1 MPSFKPKPTK
11 KIVINKKDAV
21 TLDEKHKEFMNHF
34 SFDENVTIPKLRK
47 YRKNLKK
54 KLELLTT
61 KLNVKTSDTSWNIN
75 EKIEEIKSLEK
86 NLERDFTVLIKGKT
100 KKKKDLKHC

>member
-11 KIVINKKDAV
+11 KIVINKKDVV

-54 KLELLTT
+54 KLELLTS
-61 KLNVKTSDTSWNIN
+61 KLNVKTSDTTWNIN
-75 EKIEEIKSLEK
+75 EKIEVRQSPPAALNDTPLQLAGI
-86 NLERDFTVLIKGKT
+86 DIHIF
-100 KKKKDLKHC
+100 